1 MNFIMNILTKNV
13 SKQFENKSINHYK
26 AQYKAFHGEIEV
38 TAIDPVVSML
48 AVDNLTIQGIAG
60 EIQRKL
66 KTFIYRTNYVI

>member
-1 MNFIMNILTKNV
+1 ME
-13 SKQFENKSINHYK
+13 FEHKSINYNE